1 MIIKKYLTLMLI
13 IMFATSFNVM
23 AEQVRHAAT
32 DGMVLN
38 LGNYTQQ
45 VKVRAKALGSNNCNV
60 EFSIKEKI
68 VKVVAPAN
76 DYSDWIG
83 VGPTFIG
90 PSNVKLGVSV
100 KCDAGAIT
108 QVKYHEEQ

>member
-1 MIIKKYLTLMLI
+1 MIVTPFSLI
-13 IMFATSFNVM
+13 
-23 AEQVRHAAT
+23 AEPVRHAAT

-45 VKVRAKALGSNNCNV
+45 VKVRAKALGSNSCNV
-60 EFSIKEKI
+60 EFSIKEKT
-68 VKVVAPAN
+68 VTVVAPVN

-83 VGPTFIG
+83 VGPTFLA
-90 PSNVKLGVSV
+90 PSNEKLGVSV

-108 QVKYHEEQ
+108 QVKYHKEQ